1 MEHIFSQWII
11 YFYSPYQVKW
21 WMKWRKKGFHHCG
34 GIKYDPQKKTWINF
48 ERIYGKLIIENLS
61 KEEVDATL
69 KKIKRLNGK
78 IIHKT
83 VEETPVEAPYI
94 EWWVK
99 EHSCV
104 SVIQNALGMN
114 KWFIFTPYQ
123 LYCALNKV

>member
-1 MEHIFSQWII
+1 
-11 YFYSPYQVKW
+11 
-21 WMKWRKKGFHHCG
+21 MKWRKKGFHHCG

-69 KKIKRLNGK
+69 KKIKRINGR
-78 IIHKT
+78 IINKT
-83 VEETPVEAPYI
+83 IEERAVKAPYI
-94 EWWVK
+94 EWWIK

-123 LYCALNKV
+123 LYCALNKS